1 MIHLAQK
8 DSNDQVTHLGNGT
21 YLVRVDSTYAEE
33 KAVEVARLQA
43 NLDWKDQVIEAE
55 QGFRLKSS
63 VFQKEETKEETNG
76 PSWIH
81 TDQVAIMTSDKYKS
95 KERNFAHVIMDFLS
109 VLFCSLA
116 VLYMVLMLLGLGSSQ
131 KSE

>member
-8 DSNDQVTHLGNGT
+8 DSNEQVTHLGNGV
-21 YLVRVDSTYAEE
+21 YMVRVDSTYAEE

-43 NLDWKDQVIEAE
+43 NLDWKDQLIKA
-55 QGFRLKSS
+55 GFRLKKY
-63 VFQKEETKEETNG
+63 FAEEVHHAPKAEQET
-76 PSWIH
+76 
-81 TDQVAIMTSDKYKS
+81 DKYKS
-95 KERNFAHVIMDFLS
+95 KERNFAHVIMDFLG
-109 VLFCSLA
+109 VLFFVLA